1 MQVERNIGIFG
12 RHKLAFS
19 FRTINVEDL
28 QFDNLT
34 TRVEERKYD

>member
-12 RHKLAFS
+12 RHKFS